1 MRTRMSAFV
10 PRIMEDHGILTA
22 SGLRVP
28 LRVEFSDAVWAQWMG
43 FIRALTR
50 FQTSVLF
57 QIHHGRCSVSQITLE
72 GNRDCPIY
80 IPGGV

>member
-1 MRTRMSAFV
+1 MRTRTSASV
-10 PRIMEDHGILTA
+10 LRMMEDHGILTA

-28 LRVEFSDAVWAQWMG
+28 LRVEFSDAGWAQWMG

-57 QIHHGRCSVSQITLE
+57 QIHHGRYSVSQI
-72 GNRDCPIY
+72 NRDSHRECPIY